1 MAMTSDYQKVLIES
15 FRNPIQPTT
24 LCTMT
29 GGNFKFISGTEIG
42 YVSISSP
49 NDPIHGTSLVG
60 RISLTDLKPVTV
72 IEVTGH
78 VVEFAWSRDGS
89 SVAYLVYPD
98 APENA
103 NQLWLKTGNARPRA
117 LTPPITFGGRGG
129 SIDDQILVSFSPDGR
144 YVLVV
149 DTALAGA
156 APASPDQASVQVHS
170 VPDGNLVF
178 VPPSALTSSGKL
190 DPFVTMAAWS
200 RQTDRL
206 YYRDQAGVHTWD
218 PPAAEG
224 VLAAGLRWFFPSMSP
239 DGRFVAYAVNMR
251 DQPHVEVRD
260 LGSNKAQVI
269 PGTRGSPF
277 FITANMLFEAEYGLG
292 QPGPGPPYG
301 PTGHNFVF
309 DLSTNIETPISGGIV
324 PIDYWPR

>member
-1 MAMTSDYQKVLIES
+1 MAMTSDFQKVLIQS
-15 FRNPIQPTT
+15 FHDPLHPTT
-24 LCTMT
+24 LCTMS
-29 GGNFKFISGTEIG
+29 GGSFKFISGTEIG
-42 YVSISSP
+42 IVTISSP

-60 RISLTDLKPVTV
+60 RMSLTDLMPVTV
-72 IEVTGH
+72 VEVPGH
-78 VVEFAWSRDGS
+78 VGEFAWSPDGS
-89 SVAYLVYPD
+89 SVAYLVNLAVPG
-98 APENA
+98 NA
-103 NQLWLKTGNARPRA
+103 NQVWLKTGNARPRA

-156 APASPDQASVQVHS
+156 VPASPDQASVQVHS

-206 YYRDQAGVHTWD
+206 YYRDPAGVHTWD

-224 VLAAGLRWFFPSMSP
+224 ILVAGLRWFFPSMSP

-251 DQPHVEVRD
+251 DQPHVEVFD
-260 LGSNKAQVI
+260 LGSNKVQVI
-269 PGTRGSPF
+269 PGTRGSPL
-277 FITANMLFEAEYGLG
+277 FITANMLFEVEYILG

-301 PTGHNFVF
+301 PNGRNFMF
-309 DLSTNIETPISGGIV
+309 DLRTNVETPIPGNIL
-324 PIDYWPR
+324 PTDYWPR

>member
-1 MAMTSDYQKVLIES
+1 V
-15 FRNPIQPTT
+15 
-24 LCTMT
+24 
-29 GGNFKFISGTEIG
+29 
-42 YVSISSP
+42 
-49 NDPIHGTSLVG
+49 
-60 RISLTDLKPVTV
+60 
-72 IEVTGH
+72 
-78 VVEFAWSRDGS
+78 
-89 SVAYLVYPD
+89 YLD
-98 APENA
+98 APGNA
-103 NQLWLKTGNARPRA
+103 NQVWLRTGNARPRA

-129 SIDDQILVSFSPDGR
+129 SIDDRILVSFSPDGR

-178 VPPSALTSSGKL
+178 VPPSALASSGKL

-218 PPAAEG
+218 PPATVG
-224 VLAAGLRWFFPSMSP
+224 TLAGGLSWYFPSMSP

-260 LGSNKAQVI
+260 LVSNKVQII
-269 PGTRGSPF
+269 PGVRGSPF
-277 FITANMLFEAEYGLG
+277 FITPNVLFEAEYARG
-292 QPGPGPPYG
+292 QPGPGPPYS
-301 PTGHNFVF
+301 PTGRDFVF
-309 DLSTNIETPISGGIV
+309 DLRTNVETPIAASIV